1 MGVCKVPNSSVL
13 LLVLLLG
20 GQAHA
25 GAWVQN
31 KNAYYLKFSSSYF
44 STTEEFDHLG
54 RRRNILEERTAF
66 HGASFRDVNLNI
78 YLEYGW
84 TERLTAVASLPF
96 KGLNSERIVLY
107 GGGLLEH
114 KETRRT
120 VGPGDLTLSLRHI
133 LRAEPAVFS
142 AQVGIKLPLGYEME
156 PASGGPSLG
165 TSKVDAE
172 AHLLVGKSLHPLPF
186 YFTAG
191 LGYRRRGGM
200 LNDEV
205 AYTSEVG
212 FTSGPALFKFNIHGI
227 DNTSEPPDIAGQT
240 VVTPLPGGGGV
251 LPDLVIGDQN
261 VLKLNPGLVY
271 SLGNG
276 LALQGD
282 VFYVAAGKNSLSG
295 TSYSLSLVLHGD
307 APKDVAREVLATR
320 HQ

>member
-1 MGVCKVPNSSVL
+1 MVPNSSVL
-13 LLVLLLG
+13 IPVFLLLVG
-20 GQAHA
+20 HAHA

-31 KNAYYLKFSSSYF
+31 KNAFYLKLTSSFF

-54 RRRNILEERTAF
+54 RRRDILEERTAF
-66 HGASFRDVNLNI
+66 HGASFRDINLNL

-84 TERLTAVASLPF
+84 TERLTAVASLPY
-96 KGLNSERIVLY
+96 KGLTSERIVLY

-114 KETRRT
+114 KETLRT
-120 VGPGDLTLSLRHI
+120 FGPGDLTISLRHI
-133 LRAEPAVFS
+133 LGTEPVVFS
-142 AQVGIKLPLGYEME
+142 VQSGIKLPLGYEMV

-172 AHLLVGKSLHPLPF
+172 AHLLVGKSLHPLPL
-186 YFTAG
+186 YLTAG
-191 LGYRRRGGM
+191 LGYRRRGGT
-200 LNDEV
+200 LNDEIV
-205 AYTSEVG
+205 YTSEVG

-227 DNTSEPPDIAGQT
+227 DNTSEPPDIAGST

-261 VLKLNPGLVY
+261 ALKLNPGLVY

-282 VFYVAAGKNSLSG
+282 AFHVAAGKNSLSG
-295 TSYSLSLVLHGD
+295 TSYSLSLVFTGML
-307 APKDVAREVLATR
+307 RR
-320 HQ
+320 MW